1 MDSWAGCSRQC
12 GSWLGR
18 GWVVCMERVKRVH
31 PQNVSAV
38 FRKSSRDVQCML
50 EYLSGSHKSS
60 GGVSA

>member
-1 MDSWAGCSRQC
+1 MQVMV

-18 GWVVCMERVKRVH
+18 VHGKGKVCS
-31 PQNVSAV
+31 SAECKCG
-38 FRKSSRDVQCML
+38 FRKSNCDVQCML